1 MKRLYRSLA
10 DKKIAG
16 IFGGMGEVYDVD
28 PTLLRLGAVFVG
40 IATGLLPLGLV
51 YVIGWI
57 IIPKGP
63 LASRATSP
71 IADTAAGPAAGHFTA
86 TPPPL

>member
-1 MKRLYRSLA
+1 MKRLYRSMT

-16 IFGGMGEVYDVD
+16 IFGGMGEVYDID
-28 PTLLRLGAVFVG
+28 PTLLRLGAVFVC
-40 IATGLLPLGLV
+40 IATCFAPLAIV
-51 YVIGWI
+51 YLIGWI

-63 LASRATSP
+63 LANRAASP
-71 IADTAAGPAAGHFTA
+71 IGSHAAA

>member
-1 MKRLYRSLA
+1 MKRLYRSRT

-16 IFGGMGEVYDVD
+16 IFGGMGEVYAID
-28 PTLLRLGAVFVG
+28 PTLVRLGAVF
-40 IATGLLPLGLV
+40 LGLVTAIVPLIVV

-63 LASRATSP
+63 LQS
-71 IADTAAGPAAGHFTA
+71 
-86 TPPPL
+86 PPPVQ